1 MQATQREVEILQAL
15 SDTGAARILDLSRR
29 LNVTEETIRRNVKRL
44 AAQGLVTKLHGGVQL
59 RDWTPEPPF
68 AQRVTEHA
76 EAKRAIARA
85 VAQAIP
91 DGAALFLDVGTT
103 TAYVAQALRGHK
115 GLMVVTNSLAVA
127 QALAP
132 VEGNRVFMAGGEL
145 RAHDGGAFGAE
156 ALAFVRQ
163 FRVDFAVLSAA
174 AVTAEAGFLL
184 RDLREAEF
192 ARAIIAGADR
202 TIMAVDAS
210 KFGRSAPIR
219 IAETGAVARMITD
232 TAPPAAIRRLLTTA
246 GVIIDIANAEETA

>member
-1 MQATQREVEILQAL
+1 MQARREAEILQAL
-15 SDTGAARILDLSRR
+15 SDSGTARILDLSRR

-44 AAQGLVTKLHGGVQL
+44 EAQGLVTKLHGGVAL

-68 AQRVTEHA
+68 AQRVAEHPD
-76 EAKRAIARA
+76 AKRRIARA
-85 VAQAIP
+85 VASRIP

-103 TAYVAQALRGHK
+103 TAYVAQALRGHQ

-163 FRVDFAVLSAA
+163 FRLDYAVLSAA
-174 AVTAEAGFLL
+174 AVTEAGFLL

-192 ARAIIAGADR
+192 ARAIIGGAAQ

-210 KFGRSAPIR
+210 KFARSAPIR
-219 IAETGAVARMITD
+219 IADPAAVARLVTD
-232 TAPPAAIRRLLTTA
+232 AAPPAPVAAMLAAA
-246 GVIIDIANAEETA
+246 GITLDLAPEEP